1 MKNKKAD
8 IPVMILV
15 ICVFAVCAL
24 AILSFSV
31 SFFEKKQIFNEAG
44 LIEELNSQI
53 EQYNF
58 YKNLN
63 YNYGQIKDLELLEI
77 NEDSLGNKFILISS
91 EKISGLSKFFVK
103 TDEFSVKY
111 FLD

>member
-1 MKNKKAD
+1 MINKKAD

-15 ICVFAVCAL
+15 SWVFAICGL

-31 SFFEKKQIFNEAG
+31 SFFEKKQIFNEAD
-44 LIEELNSQI
+44 LMEKLNSQV

-58 YKNLN
+58 YKNLG
-63 YNYGQIKDLELLEI
+63 YDYDQIKSLGILNLQ
-77 NEDSLGNKFILISS
+77 EDSKGNKFIFISS
-91 EKISGLSKFFVK
+91 EKTSGLSKFFVK